1 MFKFSDLSND
11 LMSKFD
17 LSRNEADAFV
27 ASMFE
32 VILDGLR
39 QPGSQVK
46 VKGLG
51 TFKLTTVSSRESVN
65 VNTGERILIG
75 GRDKISFTPETLLKD
90 RVNAP
95 FAQFETVA
103 LNDGVDFSELD
114 TEQAV
119 AQPEPLAEE
128 PTAKQPDEPIAMAE
142 EPALETEVPS
152 VEAEEPSAEAEAP
165 THEAEAPSAKTEETA
180 CQLAEPNVQTEEPAA
195 PAALAAEAENES
207 DAPEMAPQHEDE
219 QPSEEATQQVEK
231 EKPTET
237 PQTKTSTAKQTD
249 RHRQTTTVLTALL
262 ASVAVLL
269 VVACVGCYF
278 FFSQL
283 SQRDE
288 RIEKLEMRIADYAKS
303 PAKPQTTSVETA
315 ESVQPKAVESA
326 PQQLPE
332 ASEKQ
337 SAPEQVATKVGEPSH
352 QATTNQPQQKS
363 AEPAKA
369 SSSTKTEVPDQSKY
383 NRDPRIR
390 TGAYAIMG
398 IEKEVTVQAGQTL
411 KSISRAHL
419 GANMECYVEAVN
431 AQKELKVGDKVK
443 IPKLKLKKLL
453 RK

>member
-1 MFKFSDLSND
+1 MFKISDLTND
-11 LMSKFD
+11 LVSKYGLTRSD
-17 LSRNEADAFV
+17 AEAFV

-51 TFKLTTVSSRESVN
+51 TFKLTAVSSRESVN

-103 LNDGVDFSELD
+103 LNDGVDFSEVD
-114 TEQAV
+114 NEQV
-119 AQPEPLAEE
+119 AAQEE
-128 PTAKQPDEPIAMAE
+128 PKAE
-142 EPALETEVPS
+142 EPAPVTEVAEENTAEKPLETTLEPIAIAEEPVAKVVKPA
-152 VEAEEPSAEAEAP
+152 VEAEEPAA
-165 THEAEAPSAKTEETA
+165 
-180 CQLAEPNVQTEEPAA
+180 QLAENEAQTENSAEP
-195 PAALAAEAENES
+195 EAEVAEEEAHTE
-207 DAPEMAPQHEDE
+207 APELAPQKE
-219 QPSEEATQQVEK
+219 EEATSEILIQPVETTK
-231 EKPTET
+231 ITEI
-237 PQTKTSTAKQTD
+237 PQTRTSTAKQVD
-249 RHRQTTTVLTALL
+249 KPRQTTTVLAVLL

-278 FFSQL
+278 FFSQM

-288 RIEKLEMRIADYAKS
+288 RIEKLEMRIADYTKNN
-303 PAKPQTTSVETA
+303 AKPQQPAAQTAENVQPQAAEQAPKTLPAADEKQTDPQKPATKAEEKSKAATTS
-315 ESVQPKAVESA
+315 
-326 PQQLPE
+326 
-332 ASEKQ
+332 
-337 SAPEQVATKVGEPSH
+337 
-352 QATTNQPQQKS
+352 QPQQKS
-363 AEPAKA
+363 AEAKSA
-369 SSSTKTEVPDQSKY
+369 PTSSQTEVPDQTQY

-398 IEKEVTVQAGQTL
+398 IDKEVTVQAGQTL

-419 GANMECYVEAVN
+419 GDNMECYVEAVN
-431 AQKELKVGDKVK
+431 AKKDLKVGDKVK
-443 IPKLKLKKLL
+443 IPKLKLKKRL

>member
-1 MFKFSDLSND
+1 MFKISDLTND
-11 LMSKFD
+11 LVSKYGLTRSD
-17 LSRNEADAFV
+17 AEAFV

-51 TFKLTTVSSRESVN
+51 TFKLTAVSSRESVN

-103 LNDGVDFSELD
+103 LNDGVDFSEVD
-114 TEQAV
+114 NEQV
-119 AQPEPLAEE
+119 AAQEEQKVEE
-128 PTAKQPDEPIAMAE
+128 PTAEIMM
-142 EPALETEVPS
+142 PAVEV
-152 VEAEEPSAEAEAP
+152 
-165 THEAEAPSAKTEETA
+165 EETI
-180 CQLAEPNVQTEEPAA
+180 AETEEPAA
-195 PAALAAEAENES
+195 QLAESEAQTENSAEPEAEV
-207 DAPEMAPQHEDE
+207 A
-219 QPSEEATQQVEK
+219 EEE
-231 EKPTET
+231 EHTET
-237 PQTKTSTAKQTD
+237 PEIAPQKEEETTSEILTQPVETKKITEIQQTRTSTAKQVD
-249 RHRQTTTVLTALL
+249 KPRQTTTVLAVLL

-278 FFSQL
+278 FFSQM

-288 RIEKLEMRIADYAKS
+288 RIEKLEMRIADYTKNNAKAQQ
-303 PAKPQTTSVETA
+303 PAAQPA
-315 ESVQPKAVESA
+315 ENVQPQAAEQTPKT
-326 PQQLPE
+326 LP
-332 ASEKQ
+332 AADEKQ
-337 SAPEQVATKVGEPSH
+337 TEPPKTATKVEEKSKA
-352 QATTNQPQQKS
+352 ATTSQPQQKS
-363 AEPAKA
+363 AEAKCA
-369 SSSTKTEVPDQSKY
+369 PTSSQTELPDQTQY

-398 IEKEVTVQAGQTL
+398 IDKEVTVQAGQTL

-419 GANMECYVEAVN
+419 GDNMECYVEAVN
-431 AQKELKVGDKVK
+431 AKKELKVGDKVK
-443 IPKLKLKKLL
+443 IPKLKLKKRL